1 RRERAL
7 HPPGAQLGAGREE
20 RLSSAPAPRS
30 KENPMTIETRTIQPF
45 PAERTALVTGA
56 GAPRGIGRR
65 VVRKLVAEGWS
76 VAAAD
81 LDGAAVEEF
90 AAELTAEIPA
100 ESSQKVIG
108 LAVDISDQASVDAAY
123 ARIDAEMP
131 QLVALVNLAGI
142 PSPHAFLDIT
152 SEIWDRVMGV
162 NGKGTLLMMQ
172 AGARPMIDGGVAGR
186 IVNTS
191 STTALDGGGTF
202 SKTGYAAAK
211 AAVQALTRGAAREL
225 GEHGIT
231 ANVILPGPIDTDIM
245 GGTLTD
251 DRKESMSANI
261 PLGRVGQPE
270 EVAGLIAFLVGEDS
284 SFVSG
289 TSISVDGGKH
299 MH

>member
-1 RRERAL
+1 M
-7 HPPGAQLGAGREE
+7 
-20 RLSSAPAPRS
+20 SI
-30 KENPMTIETRTIQPF
+30 ENRTIQPF
-45 PAERTALVTGA
+45 PARRTAVVTGA
-56 GAPRGIGRR
+56 GAPRGNGRR
-65 VVRKLVAEGWS
+65 VVRTLLARGWS

-81 LDGAAVEEF
+81 IDGPAVEQF
-90 AAELTAEIPA
+90 AQELSAELPA
-100 ESSQKVIG
+100 GSDQQVLG
-108 LAVDISDQASVDAAY
+108 VGVDISDQASVDAAF
-123 ARIDAEMP
+123 ARIDAELP

-142 PSPHAFLDIT
+142 PSPHPFLEIT
-152 SEIWDRVMGV
+152 AEIWDRVMDV

-172 AGARPMIDGGVAGR
+172 AAARRMIDGGVGGR

-191 STTALDGGGTF
+191 SITALDGGGTF

-211 AAVQALTRGAAREL
+211 AAVQGLTRGAAREL

-245 GGTLTD
+245 GGTLTE

>member
-1 RRERAL
+1 MTAQNAL
-7 HPPGAQLGAGREE
+7 
-20 RLSSAPAPRS
+20 
-30 KENPMTIETRTIQPF
+30 IETRSIQPF
-45 PAERTALVTGA
+45 PARRTAVVTGA

-65 VVRKLVAEGWS
+65 VVRKLVAEGWN

-81 LDGAAVEEF
+81 IDGAAVEEF
-90 AAELTAEIPA
+90 AAALNAEIPA
-100 ESSQKVIG
+100 ESGVSVIG
-108 LAVDISDQASVDAAY
+108 VGVDISDQASVDAAF
-123 ARIDAEMP
+123 ARVDAELP

-142 PSPHAFLDIT
+142 PSPHSILDIT
-152 SEIWDRVMGV
+152 SEIWDRVMSV

-172 AGARPMIDGGVAGR
+172 AAARRMIEGGVGGR

-191 STTALDGGGTF
+191 SITALDGGGTF

-211 AAVQALTRGAAREL
+211 AAVQGLTRGAAREL
-225 GEHGIT
+225 GAHGIT

-251 DRKESMSANI
+251 ERKAGMSSDI
-261 PLGRVGQPE
+261 PLQRVGQPE
-270 EVAGLIAFLVGEDS
+270 EVAGLISFLVGEDS

-289 TSISVDGGKH
+289 TSINVDGGKH

>member
-1 RRERAL
+1 
-7 HPPGAQLGAGREE
+7 
-20 RLSSAPAPRS
+20 
-30 KENPMTIETRTIQPF
+30 MTLETRTVQPF
-45 PAERTALVTGA
+45 PAQRTAVVTGA

-65 VVRKLVAEGWS
+65 VVRKLLSQGWS
-76 VAAAD
+76 VVAAD

-90 AAELTAEIPA
+90 AAEISAELPA
-100 ESSQKVIG
+100 ETGQKVLG
-108 LAVDISDQASVDAAY
+108 VGVDVSDQASIDAAF

-131 QLVALVNLAGI
+131 QVVALVNLAGI
-142 PSPHAFLDIT
+142 PSPHSIFELT
-152 SEIWDRVMGV
+152 SEIWDKVMDV
-162 NGKGTLLMMQ
+162 NAKGTLLMTQ
-172 AGARPMIDGGVAGR
+172 AAARRMIDGGVGGR

-191 STTALDGGGTF
+191 SITALDGGGTF

-211 AAVQALTRGAAREL
+211 AAIQGLTRGSAREL

-251 DRKESMSANI
+251 ERKAGMSANI
-261 PLGRVGQPE
+261 PLQRVGQPE
-270 EVAGLIAFLVGEDS
+270 EVAGLIGFLVGEDS

>member
-1 RRERAL
+1 MTAEI
-7 HPPGAQLGAGREE
+7 PPTETPL
-20 RLSSAPAPRS
+20 
-30 KENPMTIETRTIQPF
+30 IETTTIQPF
-45 PAERTALVTGA
+45 PARRTAVVTGA
-56 GAPRGIGRR
+56 GAPRGIGRH
-65 VVRKLVAEGWS
+65 VVRTLVAAGWS

-81 LDGAAVEEF
+81 IDGAAVEEF
-90 AAELTAEIPA
+90 AAALNAEIPA
-100 ESSQKVIG
+100 DSGVSVIG
-108 LAVDISDQASVDAAY
+108 IGVDISDQASVDAAF
-123 ARIDAEMP
+123 ARVDAELP

-142 PSPHAFLDIT
+142 PSPHSILEIT
-152 SEIWDRVMGV
+152 SEIWDRVMDV

-172 AGARPMIDGGVAGR
+172 AAARRMIEGGVGGR

-191 STTALDGGGTF
+191 SITALDGGGTF

-211 AAVQALTRGAAREL
+211 AAVQGLTRGAAREL
-225 GEHGIT
+225 GVHGIT

-251 DRKESMSANI
+251 ERKAGMSSNI
-261 PLGRVGQPE
+261 PLQRVGQPE
-270 EVAGLIAFLVGEDS
+270 EVAGLIRFLVGEDS